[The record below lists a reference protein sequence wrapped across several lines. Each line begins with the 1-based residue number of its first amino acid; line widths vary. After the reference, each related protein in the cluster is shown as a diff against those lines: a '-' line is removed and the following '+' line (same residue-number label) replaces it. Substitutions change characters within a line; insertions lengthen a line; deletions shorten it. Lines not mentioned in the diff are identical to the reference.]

1 MTEYVSVTN
10 DIGATYITGL
20 KMAGVTTKY
29 ITSAATGEVFII
41 YGMIYKLSSI
51 GVDLKTSNRPP
62 PFAILRVHRK
72 TYKIKS
78 VFKFINLG
86 VVFG

>member
-29 ITSAATGEVFII
+29 ITSAATGELFII
-41 YGMIYKLSSI
+41 YGMILETII
-51 GVDLKTSNRPP
+51 GCCWSDCL
-62 PFAILRVHRK
+62 L
-72 TYKIKS
+72 
-78 VFKFINLG
+78 
-86 VVFG
+86 VVICGHS